1 MAFNSRTVTGNL
13 PYFIAWMSTD
23 EESTLIIIIF
33 IFFKQS
39 FSMWSSVCGV
49 CAVYDTF
56 RIIHTLKCHRN
67 CCRVQFIISRLN
79 FPRIPLK
86 DAAYLLLKIVT
97 QYFSIC
103 MRLMGNDICSCDAI
117 DSSSY
122 LQQQKKGKS
131 NLHLVMIVCRW
142 ISSNNRISGNFMRE
156 IIEKTIFSEKLPPK
170 YTLFVKGSRFSIGS
184 FP

>member
-1 MAFNSRTVTGNL
+1 MKRAH
-13 PYFIAWMSTD
+13 
-23 EESTLIIIIF
+23 
-33 IFFKQS
+33 
-39 FSMWSSVCGV
+39 SSSSSSSSYSSNNRFLCGRV

-117 DSSSY
+117 DSSSC
-122 LQQQKKGKS
+122 LQQQK
-131 NLHLVMIVCRW
+131 
-142 ISSNNRISGNFMRE
+142 RE
-156 IIEKTIFSEKLPPK
+156 IQPSPCDDCLSLNFK
-170 YTLFVKGSRFSIGS
+170 
-184 FP
+184 